1 MQVMKAFLLVVV
13 FISLSACGNGDKVS
27 DHVGADT
34 PAAATTTPAKRAVIE
49 TPAATAN
56 PEPSFDCAKAES
68 SAQKL
73 VCTDANLAALD
84 REVDRLFVL
93 ARDGK
98 SLSETRRKE
107 LLAVQRGWIKGVDD
121 CWKADNLRYCVV
133 ENYVMR
139 MHQLRQ
145 GYADARSEDDKGI
158 STGPSAMRCQG
169 LDALIG
175 TTFIQSSPASVY
187 AEWLDRGV
195 AMESVPVASGIRYE
209 GTSFDGKYSLWTKG
223 TEAMLEL
230 PGNKEVLK
238 CVDEPVG

>member
-1 MQVMKAFLLVVV
+1 MQRTKILLLVSVL
-13 FISLSACGNGDKVS
+13 ISLSACGEGDKTP
-27 DHVGADT
+27 GDT
-34 PAAATTTPAKRAVIE
+34 KTAEATSSSVVKPAVVE
-49 TPAATAN
+49 TPAIETSPN
-56 PEPSFDCAKAES
+56 PSFDCAKAES

-121 CWKADNLRYCVV
+121 CWKSDNLRYCVV
-133 ENYVMR
+133 ENYAMR
-139 MHQLRQ
+139 THQLRQ
-145 GYADARSEDDKGI
+145 GYAEARSEDDKGI
-158 STGPSAMRCQG
+158 SAGPSAMRCMG

-175 TTFIQSSPASVY
+175 MTYVQSNPASVY

-195 AMESVPVASGIRYE
+195 VMESVPVASGVRYE
-209 GTSFDGKYSLWTKG
+209 GSAFDGKYVLWTKG
-223 TEAMLEL
+223 KEAMFEL
-230 PGNKEVLK
+230 PGNKEALK
-238 CVDEPVG
+238 CTDEPTG

>member
-1 MQVMKAFLLVVV
+1 MQVNKALLLGVVC
-13 FISLSACGNGDKVS
+13 ISLSACGKGDKVS
-27 DHVGADT
+27 DAAVTDT
-34 PAAATTTPAKRAVIE
+34 PVATTSTPVEPAAVE
-49 TPAATAN
+49 TPRAEGN

-133 ENYVMR
+133 ENYLMR
-139 MHQLRQ
+139 IHQLRQ
-145 GYADARSEDDKGI
+145 GYAEARSEDNKGI
-158 STGPSAMRCQG
+158 STGPSALSCSG

-175 TTFIQSSPASVY
+175 TTYVQSTPASVY

-195 AMESVPVASGIRYE
+195 AMESVPVASGVRYE
-209 GTSFDGKYSLWTKG
+209 GASFDGKYSLWTKG
-223 TEAMLEL
+223 TEAMFEL

-238 CVDEPVG
+238 CADEPIG